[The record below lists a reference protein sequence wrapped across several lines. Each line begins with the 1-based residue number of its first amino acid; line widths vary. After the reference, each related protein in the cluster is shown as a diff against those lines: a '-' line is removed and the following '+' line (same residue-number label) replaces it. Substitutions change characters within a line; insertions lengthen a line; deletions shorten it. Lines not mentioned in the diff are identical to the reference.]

1 MNQYLL
7 SAIGLLTQISLCAQ
21 TNDTAFSA
29 EIARHREHYKQEFL
43 TEPRSPLKAADTAFL
58 DFFPA
63 DPAWRV
69 VTRFE
74 RAPDAQPFDLPTY
87 SGLTRR
93 YQKYGVLHFEISGK
107 PYQLSV
113 YQNLTLIQQEAY
125 KDHLFLP
132 FKDRTNG
139 DSSYG
144 GGRYFDLSRT
154 DISADGT
161 LILDFNKCY
170 NPWCAYSDGYN
181 CPIPPAEN
189 HLEVAIVAGERNF
202 KGEKKH

>member
-1 MNQYLL
+1 MIRYIFAL
-7 SAIGLLTQISLCAQ
+7 IGLLANSWLTAQ
-21 TNDTAFSA
+21 QPDVDFAA
-29 EIARHREHYKQEFL
+29 EIANHRDTYKQEFL
-43 TEPRSPLKAADTAFL
+43 TEARSPLKAPDTAFL
-58 DFFPA
+58 DFFAA
-63 DPAWRV
+63 DPAWRI

-74 RAPDAQPFDLPTY
+74 RTADAQPFDLPTY

-93 YQKYGVLHFEISGK
+93 YVKYGVLRFEVAEE
-107 PYQLSV
+107 PYELSV

-132 FKDRTNG
+132 FKDHTNG

-189 HLEVAIVAGERNF
+189 HLELAVEAGEKNF